1 MADDMATRLMAKMR
15 GSAQREEPEPVTTDP
30 TTLALLRQAR
40 GETDYS
46 YVHEANSKGQ
56 AEFRAAVQK
65 RARELQGQHGLS
77 YAFAGPAL
85 SRNSARN
92 SGSPTSGTA
101 AAPRTTRWSRA
112 TGRRWRPTPRP
123 PSASASR
130 ARPPDRSR
138 PFAPHTYPALP
149 SGCPTA

>member
-77 YAFAGPAL
+77 YAFAEARAL
-85 SRNSARN
+85 KELREEQRVTNERDRRRASYDQMVKSNRAEMEANSTTALRQRIK
-92 SGSPTSGTA
+92 GSA
-101 AAPRTTRWSRA
+101 A
-112 TGRRWRPTPRP
+112 
-123 PSASASR
+123 
-130 ARPPDRSR
+130 
-138 PFAPHTYPALP
+138 
-149 SGCPTA
+149 